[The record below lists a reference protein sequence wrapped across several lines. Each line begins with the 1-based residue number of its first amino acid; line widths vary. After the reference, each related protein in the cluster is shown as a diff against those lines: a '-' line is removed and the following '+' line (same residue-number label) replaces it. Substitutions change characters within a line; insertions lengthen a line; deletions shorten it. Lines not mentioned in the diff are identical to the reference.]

1 MSITLSTLIERQKV
15 IVCVGAGG
23 VGKTTLSAAIGVAAA
38 QAGRRPLVL
47 TVDPARRLANAL
59 GLAAFSEQVQ
69 RISIADF
76 AAQGCPIEQ
85 PLDAVMLDV
94 KRTFDRVVARYARSE
109 ESRDIILN
117 HPFYRQASTALAGS
131 QEYMACERLYECATS
146 GEYDL
151 VVLDTPPSV
160 HALDFLDA
168 PGRLV
173 DLFDS
178 PAFRMLLKPPGRVRS
193 GMFRTGSVV
202 MRGLSKFTSVEM
214 FGNLLEFFS
223 HLSETFDG
231 FVARAREVQALL
243 ASPQTSFVL
252 VAACDG
258 PSTEQA
264 LFLGEH
270 LQQHQMEVGAFVVNR
285 VAPFATSPAS
295 AGPEL
300 ERDLNAW
307 LQHRGASAFDDARER
322 QRAARAMALVARQ
335 LAAMSR
341 DDADHLKRVRERIG
355 AGATLVPVARREDEP
370 DSLAALCD
378 LAETLR
384 RGHLDGASGPK
395 QQASMEL

>member
-1 MSITLSTLIERQKV
+1 MSQTLSSLIERQQV

-69 RISIADF
+69 RIGVSEF
-76 AAQGCPIEQ
+76 AAQGCTVAQ

-94 KRTFDRVVARYARSE
+94 KRTFDRVVARYAKSP
-109 ESRDIILN
+109 ESRDRILN

-178 PAFRMLLKPPGRVRS
+178 AAFRLLLKPSGRVRS

-214 FGNLLEFFS
+214 FSNLLEFFS
-223 HLSETFDG
+223 YLSETFDG

-252 VAACDG
+252 VAACDT

-264 LFLGEH
+264 LFMGEH
-270 LQQHQMEVGAFVVNR
+270 LLSQHMEVGAFVVNR
-285 VAPFATSPAS
+285 VSPFAVAPAD
-295 AGPEL
+295 AGSEL
-300 ERDLNAW
+300 EAQIAAW
-307 LQHRGASAFDDARER
+307 MPQQSGGVFGDAAER
-322 QRAARAMALVARQ
+322 QRAARAMAQVARQ
-335 LAAMSR
+335 LATMGR
-341 DDADHLKRVRERIG
+341 NDAAHLQRVRGRLG
-355 AGATLVPVARREDEP
+355 PDVTVLPVPRREDEP
-370 DSLAALCD
+370 DSLAALCA
-378 LAETLR
+378 LAEVLR
-384 RGHLDGASGPK
+384 KGS
-395 QQASMEL
+395 

>member
-1 MSITLSTLIERQKV
+1 MPADLASLIEHQKV

-38 QAGRRPLVL
+38 QAGRRTLVL

-69 RISIADF
+69 RISVADF
-76 AAQGCPIEQ
+76 AAQGCVVAQ

-94 KRTFDRVVARYARSE
+94 KRTFDRVVARYARTP

-131 QEYMACERLYECATS
+131 QEYMASERLYECAMS

-214 FGNLLEFFS
+214 FSNLLEFFS

-243 ASPQTSFVL
+243 ASAQTSFVL
-252 VAACDG
+252 VAACDT

-285 VAPFATSPAS
+285 VAPFAMAPAS
-295 AGPEL
+295 AGPEF
-300 ERDLNAW
+300 EDEVAAW
-307 LQHRGASAFDDARER
+307 LQKKGGGAFGDAREQ
-322 QRAARAMALVARQ
+322 QRTARAMAQVARQ

-341 DDADHLKRVRERIG
+341 NDAEHLSRVRARVG
-355 AGATLVPVARREDEP
+355 AGVTLVPVARREDEP
-370 DSLAALCD
+370 DSLAALCG
-378 LAETLR
+378 LADTLR
-384 RGHLDGASGPK
+384 QGGFPPPPHA
-395 QQASMEL
+395 